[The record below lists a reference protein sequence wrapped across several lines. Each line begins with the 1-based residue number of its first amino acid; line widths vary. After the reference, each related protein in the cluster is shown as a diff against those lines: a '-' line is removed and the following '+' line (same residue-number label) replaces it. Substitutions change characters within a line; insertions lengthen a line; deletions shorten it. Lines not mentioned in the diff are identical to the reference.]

1 MSKRPRLVQKA
12 SQSNN
17 PSPSYDQFQRSP
29 ATEDRLNMQAAAVF
43 SGPAGEA
50 FLDYLES
57 ITLRAVGGPDIPDA
71 ALRHQEGTRWLV
83 QVIRARIHA
92 GHQAKIK
99 AGKDSK
105 NG

>member
-1 MSKRPRLVQKA
+1 MAQKPKPVRRDNQSSKV
-12 SQSNN
+12 
-17 PSPSYDQFQRSP
+17 SPSYDQFQRGL
-29 ATEDRLNMQAAAVF
+29 ATEERLNLIAASVF
-43 SGPAGEA
+43 SGPDGEA

-92 GHQAKIK
+92 GHKAKIN
-99 AGKDSK
+99 AGKD
-105 NG
+105 